1 MLPSTSVSIET
12 EIDPCE
18 MGSYDCTVLFYVKTM
33 TQVPHESICDRLCIL
48 SVFCIQCMHLIVQS
62 SQKLCAVT
70 GKSSMTYADVAEYTI
85 STSSNKKIHRYAKA
99 FR

>member
-1 MLPSTSVSIET
+1 MLQTIIHVMKGNIGTGMLALPRAVSLAGLWV
-12 EIDPCE
+12 
-18 MGSYDCTVLFYVKTM
+18 GSIGLVI
-33 TQVPHESICDRLCIL
+33 IC
-48 SVFCIQCMHLIVQS
+48 VFCIQCMHLIVQS

-99 FR
+99 VR